1 MVRRLE
7 SAGPEERLTRR
18 EREVLGLV
26 AEGRT
31 NRQIGSQLHITEG
44 TAALHVSRILGKLEV
59 STRGQ
64 AAAIARQAAP
74 DQALGDA

>member
-1 MVRRLE
+1 M
-7 SAGPEERLTRR
+7 
-18 EREVLGLV
+18 